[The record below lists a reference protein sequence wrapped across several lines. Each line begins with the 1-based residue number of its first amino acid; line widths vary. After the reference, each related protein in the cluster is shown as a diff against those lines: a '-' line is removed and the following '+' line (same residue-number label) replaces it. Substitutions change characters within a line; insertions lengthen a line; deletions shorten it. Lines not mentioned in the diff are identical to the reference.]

1 MSANA
6 ATTAAFHRLRRIAR
20 LLDSAVGIPGTRW
33 RIGLDGLI
41 GLIPGVGDLL
51 AALAGLYL
59 IAQARR
65 LGAGG
70 WTLLRMLLNWL
81 IDGLIG
87 VVPLVG
93 DVFDVMFKVNERNMD
108 LLASDLQRRGL
119 LS

>member
-1 MSANA
+1 M
-6 ATTAAFHRLRRIAR
+6 
-20 LLDSAVGIPGTRW
+20 
-33 RIGLDGLI
+33 
-41 GLIPGVGDLL
+41 GDLL